1 MFGITDML
9 NRLRHNRGYGVQSPA
24 AFFFVT
30 HILRTKMPY
39 YIYPTID
46 KIADKMDNFS
56 SAHYR
61 RLFRITNYLR
71 PRNIIMFDT
80 DDRAAQCAIASGK
93 RVVPCHIIGKQEHNI
108 PVADKLLKE
117 RNAIL
122 NDKCSID
129 ELKSILDKEQIAGL
143 IYLGK
148 CNRLNEVLEIL
159 LPHINNQSA
168 IIVEGIHRNKN
179 MSNEWEKAQ
188 KNERCIVTY
197 DLYSMGILLFDS
209 EYKKQH
215 FSLNYR

>member
-1 MFGITDML
+1 MFGIADML

-30 HILRTKMPY
+30 HVLRTKMPY

-46 KIADKMDNFS
+46 KIADKMGNFS

-61 RLFRITNYLR
+61 RLFRITNYLK
-71 PRNIIMFDT
+71 PTNIIMFDT
-80 DDRAAQCAIASGK
+80 DDRAAQCAIAAGK
-93 RVVPCHIIGKQEHNI
+93 RAVSCHIMGKNEHNI
-108 PVADKLLKE
+108 PEADKLFEE

-122 NDKCSID
+122 SNSCNID
-129 ELKSILDKEQIAGL
+129 ELKNVLDKEQAAGL
-143 IYLGK
+143 IYLGR
-148 CNRLNEVLEIL
+148 CNRINEILEIS
-159 LPHINNQSA
+159 LPHINRLSA
-168 IIVEGIHRNKN
+168 IIVEGIHRNKK
-179 MSNEWEKAQ
+179 MSEEWEKAR